1 MIIFTSGISA
11 GQQLRVAATDM
22 YLPRQRGLALGF
34 IATGSLVGIA
44 LSPGVMALADLIA
57 ARTGHSALGLPW
69 LMMPVLILGGMILVF
84 FVHPDP
90 KEIGMHLERY
100 YPGYT
105 PPPKLARGQ
114 GGGIQLVEPAPS
126 ADDAARDPV
135 ELRRAGQH
143 GDRHGA
149 DLARAVAS
157 RPLAHR
163 DRVLALVPRRRH
175 VRLHHPARLGVRPLS
190 AASG

>member
-1 MIIFTSGISA
+1 FLVSYPVGRITDHYGRKPGILFGQGLAMIGTFCTGLAMLAGSAVALTLGRVIFPSAISPA
-11 GQQLRVAATDM
+11 QQLRVAATDM

-90 KEIGMHLERY
+90 KEIGTHLERY

-105 PPPKLARGQ
+105 PPPKLTRGK
-114 GGGIQLVEPAPS
+114 E
-126 ADDAARDPV
+126 
-135 ELRRAGQH
+135 
-143 GDRHGA
+143 
-149 DLARAVAS
+149 
-157 RPLAHR
+157 
-163 DRVLALVPRRRH
+163 
-175 VRLHHPARLGVRPLS
+175 
-190 AASG
+190 

>member
-1 MIIFTSGISA
+1 MLQGSAVGLTLGMIIFTSGISA

-34 IATGSLVGIA
+34 IASGSLVGIA
-44 LSPGVMALADLIA
+44 LSPGVMALADLVA

-105 PPPKLARGQ
+105 PPPKLARGK
-114 GGGIQLVEPAPS
+114 EA
-126 ADDAARDPV
+126 
-135 ELRRAGQH
+135 
-143 GDRHGA
+143 
-149 DLARAVAS
+149 
-157 RPLAHR
+157 
-163 DRVLALVPRRRH
+163 
-175 VRLHHPARLGVRPLS
+175 
-190 AASG
+190 